1 MLVLFFFL
9 DIFFAKVY
17 SIFLFCIKISKHFA
31 IMKKIFLLDAYTLI
45 FRAYYAFIKNPR
57 INSKG
62 VNTSAIFG
70 FVNTLLDVIQ
80 RERPSHIAVSF
91 DSSAKTF
98 RHDIF
103 PSYKAT
109 REATPE
115 DIKNSV
121 PYIREILKA
130 MNIPIFEVPGYEA
143 DDVIGSLAKK
153 FAEKGYEVFM
163 MTSDKDYCQL
173 VDKNVYIYKPGRSG
187 SDVEILGVPEVLKL
201 FEVSHPLQ
209 VIDVLGLWGDSSDNI
224 PGAPGIGEKTAKK
237 LIKEFGSIENLINQ
251 ADRLQGK
258 IKDTILSNKEQ
269 ILLSKKLVTIQTNV
283 PLTIDEERLEL
294 SKPDLNKI
302 VEIFE
307 ELEFKALLRRF
318 MEWSKGIYLPNSKTA
333 DLTGDIFLEDTL
345 HTGENLITTHKT
357 IKDVK
362 HEYIL
367 IKNESELLELSK
379 KLLNCNEFSFDTETS
394 SLDIIQPEIVG
405 LSFCI
410 EPNKAYYINFPLN
423 RQETI
428 KWLQYFKDVFENE
441 KILKI
446 AQNLKFDYQVLKNYG
461 IEVKPPYF
469 DTMVAH
475 YLLEPEQQHNLD
487 YLAKAYLKY
496 SPIPIEQLIG
506 EKKANQI
513 SIRLVEVEK
522 VKDYCCEDSD
532 VAFQLKQKLLPL
544 LKENNLYDLYIQIE
558 MPLIKVLAELE
569 LTGVQIDPKSL
580 KEQSQFL
587 VSEAKKIEEEIYS
600 LSGLT
605 FNINS
610 PKQLGEVLFEKLA
623 IDKNAKKTKSQ
634 QYATSEE
641 ELQKYINK
649 HPIISKILEYRSV
662 QKLLNT
668 YTDVLPRLVNSKTK
682 KIHTSFSQVTAATGR
697 LSSLNP
703 NLQNIPIRDERGRE
717 IRKAFIPSSGYDYIL
732 SADYSQ
738 IELRIMAHLSGDENI
753 TNDFLNHA
761 DIHTAT
767 ASRIFN
773 VPPENVDRF
782 MRSKAKIANFGII
795 YGISAFGL
803 AQRLNISRSDA
814 KQLIDQYFN
823 KYPKIKDY
831 MKKQIEFAREHG
843 YVETIFKRKRYLP
856 DINSRNAVVRGF
868 AERNAINTPIQ
879 GSAADIIK
887 LAMNKIYDE
896 LIKNN
901 LKTRMLLQVHDELLF
916 ETTEDELNIVI
927 PLVKEIMENVVKLSV
942 PLVVDV
948 GYGKNWFEAH

>member
-1 MLVLFFFL
+1 
-9 DIFFAKVY
+9 
-17 SIFLFCIKISKHFA
+17 
-31 IMKKIFLLDAYTLI
+31 MKKIFLLDAYTLI

-283 PLTIDEERLEL
+283 PLTIDEKRLEL

-318 MEWSKGIYLPNSKTA
+318 MEWSKGIYLPNSKTV

-357 IKDVK
+357 IKDVE

-379 KLLNCNEFSFDTETS
+379 KLLNCNEFSFDTETT

-668 YTDVLPRLVNSKTK
+668 YTEVLPRLVNSKTK

-738 IELRIMAHLSGDENI
+738 IELKIMAHLSGDENI

-916 ETTEDELNIVI
+916 ETTEDEINIVI
-927 PLVKEIMENVVKLSV
+927 PLVKEIMENVVKLSI
-942 PLVVDV
+942 PLVVDI